1 MRKYGAKRP
10 RDESACTPEIAKK
23 TPHTHTCHPRTHM
36 SWKKRRTEHARARL
50 TPLTR
55 TTPRARPPHTHTWST
70 PHTGERAERTKRFP
84 SLPLTKS

>member
-55 TTPRARPPHTHTWST
+55 TTPRARPAHTHDMV
-70 PHTGERAERTKRFP
+70 HTAHGRARGENQKIPIITAD
-84 SLPLTKS
+84 